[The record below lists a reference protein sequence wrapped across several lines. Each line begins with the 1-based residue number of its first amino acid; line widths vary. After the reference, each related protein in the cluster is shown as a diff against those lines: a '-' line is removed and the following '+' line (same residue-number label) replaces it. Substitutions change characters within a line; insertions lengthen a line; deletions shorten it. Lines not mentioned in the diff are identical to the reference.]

1 MDVTTRPCLK
11 AQNGVMMNVKVK
23 HDPRCDAW
31 GFERTYL
38 DGVCL
43 ICKLIKTTA
52 DAEARRA
59 ADDVEALPYLDHGR
73 TVNRNDAIIAARR
86 GLRR

>member
-1 MDVTTRPCLK
+1 MDKT
-11 AQNGVMMNVKVK
+11 K

-31 GFERTYL
+31 GFQRTYL
-38 DGVCL
+38 NDECL
-43 ICKLIKTTA
+43 ICNLIKTTA

-59 ADDVEALPYLDHGR
+59 ADDVESLPYLDHGR

-86 GLRR
+86 GLPRKATL